1 MGLAARRRLVS
12 QLLMGQ
18 PRHIPSPF
26 FDGCAVLALVVVVK
40 AFLVASMVHTVFT
53 QGAVS

>member
-1 MGLAARRRLVS
+1 
-12 QLLMGQ
+12 MGQ

-26 FDGCAVLALVVVVK
+26 FDGCAVAAAVVIVK
-40 AFLVASMVHTVFT
+40 ALLVASMVHTVLT